1 VQDGCES
8 PAAEKEHDCDR
19 GKAEGRVGEA
29 RCKDHQTLTQLIRQE
44 EKREQGGYGEER
56 RGTAL
61 ACVELSEAGPQE

>member
-1 VQDGCES
+1 
-8 PAAEKEHDCDR
+8 
-19 GKAEGRVGEA
+19 
-29 RCKDHQTLTQLIRQE
+29 LTQLIRQE